1 VAQVGRISGP
11 LLEANLLRQGIANG
25 TQANLSFK
33 NSNSDP
39 TLLKIDVVNNRIGIA
54 GAESPANRVEVLGT
68 VKADDALST
77 TAFLGNLELTTNNIN
92 TDSGDIYLDAG
103 EHIQVSNLETE
114 QFYITDNYISTKD
127 TNTDIDLKFNGT
139 GGLEVKSNLEVFGNL
154 NAGGNITLDGNITFG
169 DADTDSV
176 DFNSDVNSNII
187 PDQTDTYSLG
197 NVYKSWDA
205 LDSKLVNGQELNT
218 STISVN
224 GIDLTNRAGNII
236 YVSKEG
242 ADTNVGDHPNG
253 SLLTIEEAIARVDSS
268 TAGPVTIRIAPGVYE
283 ENLPLVIPSDV
294 SVQGIDIRNVVV
306 KPAAGSESKDVFH
319 VDDNTTISDLTIKDY
334 QYDSGNN
341 TGYAFRFSPNAV
353 ITNRSPYIQ
362 NVTVITKGT
371 LSLDWA
377 EIANTL
383 LGIGVGGISS
393 GDIYDFF
400 TSTNSASG
408 DQQGDLTG
416 NGTITP
422 GDGTAAVQINSDR
435 DNAETLYP
443 GQAAHWNAME
453 VALIAEYNADPASF
467 ESLIDTSDPRGFAA
481 GDAGKGAWIDGA
493 ELDSASIE
501 ASMLFH
507 AATFITPGVDAI
519 TMTNGVRVEWL
530 NSFTYF
536 ANRGLYAVNGSTG
549 RTAYGTTNYGAEVRS
564 IGSASVYGNYGA
576 VVDGSDTLMYLIQH
590 NFGYIGSGKFADN
603 DDSRAIQS
611 QEVTE
616 LNSGKIN
623 FVTTDHTGGFR
634 IGDNFFVDFETGN
647 TTINIDTL
655 TVNQFNALRVNTGAD
670 TTVIDGAFIDTGNLI
685 LANNIIQSDSG
696 DLSLA
701 SATGKINL
709 QDNTNITGN
718 LGISSDFSFGGA
730 LNIGGDQTTDS
741 LTFNTSLDQ
750 DFNPHQH
757 QIFSLG
763 SFAKKWLQAH
773 LDKIETP
780 DINIYDNVIETTQ
793 TDADLE
799 LRAAGTGNIRITDS
813 ARFTNNVTINGTTNI
828 LDNLSITDSVL
839 PIVGDVNQTGNF
851 TISEDA
857 DIGQNINVGA
867 SAQFEEILV
876 DDNFITT
883 TTTNTPLELRAAGT
897 GTVNLQDSVNVT
909 NNLTAS
915 DTTATNANIT
925 LNATTDNANIGSIE
939 INDNNIS
946 ATSTDSNLILNA
958 DDEVRVSGTDVVFGQ
973 DLTVA
978 GLTDLLGSTTSI
990 TGSLN
995 HTGDRGTNTGS
1006 DFTLNGEF
1014 TVDNVYIEDNFI
1026 TTTSGNLILQATGDI
1041 DIDSNNVEIANDLDV
1056 DGVTN
1061 LDVTNIDG
1069 TITHVGD
1076 RTQTGDYNIGGEL
1089 TVDNVYIEDNFIT
1102 TTSGNLV
1109 LKHPSPDLEIIS
1121 ESLSMIVSNTAV
1133 NSSRVSFRNNGSQS
1147 STTVFDANQINQIR
1161 IGSQFPVVLGA
1172 DYIKITFPDST
1183 YAILKEGGRTISQQ
1197 VTYVVGEVIYHNTI
1211 SKSWGGQY
1219 VTIENGPIANYTSTN
1234 STRDIIVNSND
1245 VEIAQDVTISGT
1257 TSLQSTN
1264 FTGTVTRYGN
1274 TSQTGNLDI
1283 AGEIAIDNIL
1293 IKDNLI
1299 TTTSN
1304 VPIGIINPD
1313 LELRT
1318 SGTGEVVI
1326 DPSDTVTI
1334 DNNLTV
1340 GGTLTYQGALTIN
1353 GDVALLGNTQDG
1365 SLTVTDNFDVTGTL
1379 DISSQAQFEDIRIED
1394 NFITTTQS
1402 SSDLELRASGTG
1414 EVLVPNNNVQ
1424 VNNNLFTASISTGDI
1439 TVNNDLV
1446 LNEIVIPTSIIE
1458 IDDNFISTRVSDADL
1473 ELRATGD
1480 VVVQANN
1487 IIEQNLTVNG
1497 NTNLQDTTIN
1507 GTLTQVG
1514 NTTQTGNYD
1523 LTGILTVGML
1533 TMSKPLQAGDINI
1546 SGNVVETIV
1555 NNSNLD
1561 LRAAGTGQVRL
1572 QENVDIQNNLTVR
1585 NFNVDSINVANS
1597 VDLEVAQLSTNIQ
1610 FEDNVITTT
1619 GTTSYSVGGTLRLN
1633 EVAKITDAPDLETDD
1648 YNKIWFY
1655 DDDTSSYQL
1664 NQDATTDR
1672 VMFWTPQPN
1681 TVDYGVQIGD
1691 YFSITK
1697 GSTIFVGQITGLVG
1711 VLSIDAWAYT
1721 EVFKTGY
1728 INNNVDSVTEVTVT
1742 VGTSLVS
1749 VSNLELRAAGTG
1761 SVLLQN
1767 IEINNDIIG
1776 TNIAEGDTLTLTL
1789 APTEDLIIDSTES
1802 LQIPKGTTA
1811 QRIQAQDTFLDGG
1824 AALNSST
1831 ILDGGDATTVFGA
1844 SDTIYNSGSALL
1856 TTSGNIG
1863 DIRFNTDDNVFEGT
1877 GLTSTISLGG
1887 VYSEDRQ
1894 TSVTADTATN
1904 SIQFVVN
1911 STTVGEVNSNG
1922 LSIHSIQTDDI
1933 LLDNNIISTTVSN
1946 SNLDLRANGTGELV
1960 LDDLS
1965 FKNNVIKDNGNNL
1978 IIKNTGFGY
1987 TKFSGTAGVVVPSG
2001 GTFGALAVPPQVGDT
2016 RWNTNRR
2023 QLESWDGSA
2032 YISSAGVAGVISAD
2046 EFDDL
2051 LLEYTIIF
2059 G

>member
-1 VAQVGRISGP
+1 MAQVGRISGP

-33 NSNSDP
+33 NTNSNT
-39 TLLKIDVVNNRIGIA
+39 TLLKVDVVNGRIGVDTEA
-54 GAESPANRVEVLGT
+54 PANEVQI
-68 VKADDALST
+68 SQT
-77 TAFLGNLELTTNNIN
+77 TQTTNLISDTASIANYTISNNNIN
-92 TDSGDIYLDAG
+92 VDSGNLYLNAG
-103 EHIQVSNLETE
+103 EHIQLSNLETE

-127 TNTDIDLKFNGT
+127 TNNDIDLAPNGT
-139 GGLEVKSNLEVFGNL
+139 GTVEVQSNLNVTGNL
-154 NAGGNITLDGNITFG
+154 YSTGNITLDGNITFG

-197 NVYKSWDA
+197 YVTKSWDE
-205 LDSKLVNGQELNT
+205 LHTKLVNGQELNT
-218 STISVN
+218 STVSVN
-224 GIDLTNRAGNII
+224 GIDLTHRAGNII
-236 YVSKEG
+236 YVSKDG
-242 ADTNVGDHPNG
+242 IDTNVGDHPNG

-268 TAGPVTIRIAPGVYE
+268 TAGPVTIRISPGVYE

-294 SVQGIDIRNVVV
+294 SVQGVDIRNVVV

-334 QYDSGNN
+334 QYNSGNN

-371 LSLDWA
+371 PSLDWA
-377 EIANTL
+377 EIATTL
-383 LGIGVGGISS
+383 LGIAVGAISS
-393 GDIYDFF
+393 GAIYDFF

-408 DQQGDLTG
+408 DEQGDLTG

-422 GDGTAAVQINSDR
+422 GDGTAAVYINNDR
-435 DNAETLYP
+435 ANAETLYP

-453 VALIAEYNADPASF
+453 VALIAEYNADPTSF

-590 NFGYIGSGKFADN
+590 NFGYIGAGKFVDN

-685 LANNIIQSDSG
+685 LANNLIQSDSG
-696 DLSLA
+696 DLNLA

-709 QDNTNITGN
+709 QDNTGITGN
-718 LGISSDFSFGGA
+718 LDISGDFSFGGA
-730 LNIGGDQTTDS
+730 LNIGGDQATDS
-741 LTFNTSLDQ
+741 LTLNAALDQ

-780 DINIYDNVIETTQ
+780 DIDIYDNVIETKTS
-793 TDADLE
+793 DADLE

-828 LDNLSITDSVL
+828 LDDLSITDSVL
-839 PIVGDVNQTGNF
+839 PIVGDVNQTGSF
-851 TISEDA
+851 TVSEDA

-909 NNLTAS
+909 NNLTAG

-925 LNATTDNANIGSIE
+925 LNAIADNANIGNIE

-958 DDEVRVSGTDVVFGQ
+958 DDEVRVRGTDTVFEQ
-973 DLTVA
+973 DLTVS
-978 GLTDLLGSTTSI
+978 GLTLFGGSTTVI
-990 TGSLN
+990 TGTLT
-995 HTGDRGTNTGS
+995 HTGDRGTNSGS
-1006 DFTLNGEF
+1006 DLTLNGEL

-1041 DIDSNNVEIANDLDV
+1041 DVDSNNVEIANNLDV

-1076 RTQTGDYNIGGEL
+1076 RIQTGNYDIGGEL

-1102 TTSGNLV
+1102 TTAGNL
-1109 LKHPSPDLEIIS
+1109 
-1121 ESLSMIVSNTAV
+1121 SLGATGDINV
-1133 NSSRVSFRNNGSQS
+1133 
-1147 STTVFDANQINQIR
+1147 DAND
-1161 IGSQFPVVLGA
+1161 VV
-1172 DYIKITFPDST
+1172 
-1183 YAILKEGGRTISQQ
+1183 
-1197 VTYVVGEVIYHNTI
+1197 
-1211 SKSWGGQY
+1211 
-1219 VTIENGPIANYTSTN
+1219 IANNLT
-1234 STRDIIVNSND
+1234 V
-1245 VEIAQDVTISGT
+1245 SGT
-1257 TSLQSTN
+1257 TSLQDTVI
-1264 FTGTVTRYGN
+1264 TGTVTHIGN
-1274 TSQTGNLDI
+1274 TTHTGNLDI
-1283 AGEIAIDNIL
+1283 AGEISNGDIL
-1293 IKDNLI
+1293 IEDNFI
-1299 TTTSN
+1299 TTTETNS
-1304 VPIGIINPD
+1304 D

-1318 SGTGEVVI
+1318 SGTGEVII

-1334 DNNLTV
+1334 NNNLTV

-1379 DISSQAQFEDIRIED
+1379 DISSQAQFEDVRIED

-1402 SSDLELRASGTG
+1402 NSDLELRASGTG

-1446 LNEIVIPTSIIE
+1446 LNEIVIPPSIIE
-1458 IDDNFISTRVSDADL
+1458 IDDNFISTKVSNADL

-1480 VVVQANN
+1480 VVVQENT

-1497 NTNLQDTTIN
+1497 DTNLQDTTIN

-1523 LTGILTVGML
+1523 LTGNLTVGML
-1533 TMSKPLQAGDINI
+1533 TMSRPLQVGDINI

-1555 NNSNLD
+1555 SDSNLD
-1561 LRAAGTGQVRL
+1561 LRAVGTGQVRL

-1597 VDLEVAQLSTNIQ
+1597 VDLEIIELSTDVQ

-1619 GTTSYSVGGTLRLN
+1619 
-1633 EVAKITDAPDLETDD
+1633 
-1648 YNKIWFY
+1648 
-1655 DDDTSSYQL
+1655 
-1664 NQDATTDR
+1664 
-1672 VMFWTPQPN
+1672 N
-1681 TVDYGVQIGD
+1681 T
-1691 YFSITK
+1691 
-1697 GSTIFVGQITGLVG
+1697 
-1711 VLSIDAWAYT
+1711 
-1721 EVFKTGY
+1721 
-1728 INNNVDSVTEVTVT
+1728 N
-1742 VGTSLVS
+1742 
-1749 VSNLELRAAGTG
+1749 SNLELRAAGTG

-1776 TNIAEGDTLTLTL
+1776 TNVAEGDTLTLTI

-1802 LQIPKGTTA
+1802 LQIPRGTTV
-1811 QRIQAQDTFLDGG
+1811 QRIQAQDSFLDGG
-1824 AALNSST
+1824 SALNSGT
-1831 ILDGGDATTVFGA
+1831 ILDGGDAATIFGA
-1844 SDTIYNSGSALL
+1844 SDTIYNSGASLL
-1856 TTSGNIG
+1856 TTSGNVG

-1887 VYSEDRQ
+1887 VYSENRQ
-1894 TSVTADTATN
+1894 TSVTANTATN
-1904 SIQFVVN
+1904 TIQFAVN
-1911 STTVGEVNSNG
+1911 STTVGETNADG
-1922 LSIHSIQTDDI
+1922 LTIHSIQTDDI
-1933 LLDNNIISTTVSN
+1933 NLDDNIISTTVSN
-1946 SNLDLRANGTGELV
+1946 SDLDLRANGTGELV

-1965 FKNNVIKDNGNNL
+1965 FKNNNIKDNGNNV
-1978 IIKNTGFGY
+1978 IIKHTNFGHAKIAGSY
-1987 TKFSGTAGVVVPSG
+1987 GVVVPSG
-2001 GTFGALAVPPQVGDT
+2001 ATVVPSPAPQVGDT
-2016 RWNTNRR
+2016 RWNTTTNL
-2023 QLESWDGSA
+2023 LETWDGTT
-2032 YISSAGVAGVISAD
+2032 YVTSAGVAAAITAQ

-2051 LLEYTIIF
+2051 LLEYTLIF

>member
-33 NSNSDP
+33 NTNSDP
-39 TLLKIDVVNNRIGIA
+39 TLLKIDVANNRIGIA
-54 GAESPANRVEVLGT
+54 GVESPANRVEVLGT

-103 EHIQVSNLETE
+103 EHIQVTNLETE

-139 GGLEVKSNLEVFGNL
+139 GELEVKSNLEVFGNL

-197 NVYKSWDA
+197 ISYKSWDA
-205 LDSKLVNGQELNT
+205 LDTRLVNGQELNT

-236 YVSKEG
+236 YVSKDG
-242 ADTNVGDHPNG
+242 IDTNVGDHPNG

-294 SVQGIDIRNVVV
+294 SVQGVDIRNVVV

-334 QYDSGNN
+334 QYNSGNN

-362 NVTVITKGT
+362 NVTIIT
-371 LSLDWA
+371 
-377 EIANTL
+377 
-383 LGIGVGGISS
+383 S
-393 GDIYDFF
+393 GSV
-400 TSTNSASG
+400 TSA
-408 DQQGDLTG
+408 
-416 NGTITP
+416 
-422 GDGTAAVQINSDR
+422 
-435 DNAETLYP
+435 
-443 GQAAHWNAME
+443 
-453 VALIAEYNADPASF
+453 
-467 ESLIDTSDPRGFAA
+467 SDPRGFDQ

-536 ANRGLYAVNGSTG
+536 ANKGLYAVNGSTG

-564 IGSASVYGNYGA
+564 IGSASVYGNSGA
-576 VVDGSDTLMYLIQH
+576 VADGSDTLMYLIQH
-590 NFGYIGSGKFADN
+590 NFGYIGAGKFVDN

-670 TTVIDGAFIDTGNLI
+670 TTVIDGAFVDTGNLI
-685 LANNIIQSDSG
+685 LANNLIQSDSG
-696 DLSLA
+696 DLNLA

-709 QDNTNITGN
+709 QDNTDITGN
-718 LGISSDFSFGGA
+718 LGISGDFSFGGA

-741 LTFNTSLDQ
+741 LTFNTALDQ

-763 SFAKKWLQAH
+763 SFAKKWLQTH

-909 NNLTAS
+909 NNLTAG

-958 DDEVRVSGTDVVFGQ
+958 DNEVRVTGTDVVFGQ
-973 DLTVA
+973 DFTVA

-995 HTGDRGTNTGS
+995 HTGDRGTNTGN

-1026 TTTSGNLILQATGDI
+1026 TTTSGNLILEATGNI
-1041 DIDSNNVEIANDLDV
+1041 DVDSNNVEIANDLDV
-1056 DGVTN
+1056 DGITN
-1061 LDVTNIDG
+1061 LDVTNING
-1069 TITHVGD
+1069 TLTHVGD

-1102 TTSGNLV
+1102 TIAGNLTLGATGDINV
-1109 LKHPSPDLEIIS
+1109 
-1121 ESLSMIVSNTAV
+1121 
-1133 NSSRVSFRNNGSQS
+1133 
-1147 STTVFDANQINQIR
+1147 DAND
-1161 IGSQFPVVLGA
+1161 VV
-1172 DYIKITFPDST
+1172 
-1183 YAILKEGGRTISQQ
+1183 
-1197 VTYVVGEVIYHNTI
+1197 
-1211 SKSWGGQY
+1211 
-1219 VTIENGPIANYTSTN
+1219 IANNLT
-1234 STRDIIVNSND
+1234 V
-1245 VEIAQDVTISGT
+1245 SGT
-1257 TSLQSTN
+1257 TSLQDTTI
-1264 FTGTVTRYGN
+1264 TGAVTHTGN
-1274 TSQTGNLDI
+1274 TNQTGNLNI
-1283 AGEIAIDNIL
+1283 AGEISNGNIL
-1293 IKDNLI
+1293 FEDNFI
-1299 TTTSN
+1299 TTTETNS
-1304 VPIGIINPD
+1304 D

-1318 SGTGEVVI
+1318 SGTGEVII

-1379 DISSQAQFEDIRIED
+1379 DISSQAQFEDVRIED

-1424 VNNNLFTASISTGDI
+1424 VNNNLFTASISTVDI

-1446 LNEIVIPTSIIE
+1446 LNEIVIPPSIIE
-1458 IDDNFISTRVSDADL
+1458 IDDNFISTKVSNADL

-1480 VVVQANN
+1480 VVVQENT

-1497 NTNLQDTTIN
+1497 DTNLQDTTIN

-1514 NTTQTGNYD
+1514 NTTQTGNYN
-1523 LTGILTVGML
+1523 LTGNLTAGML
-1533 TMSKPLQAGDINI
+1533 TMSRPLQVGDINI

-1555 NNSNLD
+1555 SNSNLD
-1561 LRAAGTGQVRL
+1561 LRAVGTGQVRL

-1597 VDLEVAQLSTNIQ
+1597 VDLEIIELSTDVQ

-1619 GTTSYSVGGTLRLN
+1619 
-1633 EVAKITDAPDLETDD
+1633 
-1648 YNKIWFY
+1648 
-1655 DDDTSSYQL
+1655 
-1664 NQDATTDR
+1664 
-1672 VMFWTPQPN
+1672 N
-1681 TVDYGVQIGD
+1681 T
-1691 YFSITK
+1691 
-1697 GSTIFVGQITGLVG
+1697 
-1711 VLSIDAWAYT
+1711 
-1721 EVFKTGY
+1721 
-1728 INNNVDSVTEVTVT
+1728 N
-1742 VGTSLVS
+1742 
-1749 VSNLELRAAGTG
+1749 SNLELRAAGTG

-1776 TNIAEGDTLTLTL
+1776 TNIAEGDTLSLTL

-1824 AALNSST
+1824 GALNSST

-1863 DIRFNTDDNVFEGT
+1863 DIRFNTDDSIFEGT

-1887 VYSEDRQ
+1887 VYSEN
-1894 TSVTADTATN
+1894 TKTNVTADTATN
-1904 SIQFVVN
+1904 TIQFVVN
-1911 STTVGEVNSNG
+1911 STTVGEVNTDG
-1922 LSIHSIQTDDI
+1922 LEIHGIQTDDI

-1946 SNLDLRANGTGELV
+1946 SDLDLRANGLGKLI

-1965 FKNNVIKDNGNNL
+1965 FKNNIIDNDGNNL
-1978 IIKNTGFGY
+1978 IIKNTGSGY
-1987 TKFSGTAGVVVPSG
+1987 SKISGSYGVVIPSGATVVPSP
-2001 GTFGALAVPPQVGDT
+2001 APQVGDT
-2016 RWNTNRR
+2016 RWNTAED
-2023 QLESWDGSA
+2023 QLETWDGTS
-2032 YISSAGVAGVISAD
+2032 YVISTGTQAAITAQ

>member
-33 NSNSDP
+33 NTNSDT
-39 TLLKIDVVNNRIGIA
+39 TLLKVDVVNGRIGVDTEA
-54 GAESPANRVEVLGT
+54 PANEVQI
-68 VKADDALST
+68 SQT
-77 TAFLGNLELTTNNIN
+77 TQTTNLINDTASIANYTISNNNIN
-92 TDSGDIYLDAG
+92 VDSGNLYLNAG
-103 EHIQVSNLETE
+103 EHIQLSNLETE

-127 TNTDIDLKFNGT
+127 ANNNIDLVPNSTGT
-139 GGLEVKSNLEVFGNL
+139 VEVQSDLNVTGNL
-154 NAGGNITLDGNITFG
+154 YSTGNITLDGNITFG

-197 NVYKSWDA
+197 NVYKSWDEIHT
-205 LDSKLVNGQELNT
+205 KLVNGQEINT
-218 STISVN
+218 STVSVN

-362 NVTVITKGT
+362 NVTIIT
-371 LSLDWA
+371 
-377 EIANTL
+377 
-383 LGIGVGGISS
+383 S
-393 GDIYDFF
+393 GSV
-400 TSTNSASG
+400 TSA
-408 DQQGDLTG
+408 
-416 NGTITP
+416 
-422 GDGTAAVQINSDR
+422 
-435 DNAETLYP
+435 
-443 GQAAHWNAME
+443 
-453 VALIAEYNADPASF
+453 
-467 ESLIDTSDPRGFAA
+467 SDPRGFDE

-701 SATGKINL
+701 SATDKINL

-718 LGISSDFSFGGA
+718 LGISGDFSFGGA

-741 LTFNTSLDQ
+741 LTFNTALDQ

-757 QIFSLG
+757 QTFSLG
-763 SFAKKWLQAH
+763 SFAKQWLQAH

-780 DINIYDNVIETTQ
+780 DIDIYDNVIETTQ
-793 TDADLE
+793 PDADLE

-883 TTTNTPLELRAAGT
+883 TTTHTPLELRAAGT

-1109 LKHPSPDLEIIS
+1109 LTHPSPDLEIIS
-1121 ESLSMIVSNTAV
+1121 ESLSMIVSKTAV
-1133 NSSRVSFRNNGSQS
+1133 NNSRVSFSFDGYGPNVE
-1147 STTVFDANQINQIR
+1147 TTIFDANLIDEIR
-1161 IGSQFPVVLGA
+1161 IGSQFPVVPTIGH
-1172 DYIKITFPDST
+1172 YIKITFPDST
-1183 YAILKEGGRTISQQ
+1183 YAILRKGSRSISQQ
-1197 VTYVVGEVIYHNTI
+1197 VTYSVPEVIYHNTI
-1211 SKSWGGQY
+1211 PRNWDGQY

-1245 VEIAQDVTISGT
+1245 VEIVQDVTISGT
-1257 TSLQSTN
+1257 TNLQNTN
-1264 FTGTVTRYGN
+1264 FTGTVTHIGN
-1274 TSQTGNLDI
+1274 TLQTGNLDI
-1283 AGEIAIDNIL
+1283 GGEISNGDIL
-1293 IKDNLI
+1293 IEDNFI
-1299 TTTSN
+1299 TTTTLNS
-1304 VPIGIINPD
+1304 D

-1318 SGTGEVVI
+1318 SGTGEVII

-1379 DISSQAQFEDIRIED
+1379 DISSQAQFEDVRIED

-1446 LNEIVIPTSIIE
+1446 LNEIVIPPSIIE
-1458 IDDNFISTRVSDADL
+1458 IDDNFISTKVSNADL

-1480 VVVQANN
+1480 VVVQENT

-1497 NTNLQDTTIN
+1497 DTNLQDTTIN

-1533 TMSKPLQAGDINI
+1533 TMSRPLQAGDINI

-1555 NNSNLD
+1555 THSNLD

-1619 GTTSYSVGGTLRLN
+1619 APTSYSVGGTLRLN
-1633 EVAKITDAPDLETDD
+1633 EVAKIVDAPPLVNANANNT
-1648 YNKIWFY
+1648 IWFY
-1655 DDDTSSYQL
+1655 NDEGATFTEQYQL
-1664 NQDATTDR
+1664 NQDAATDR
-1672 VMFWTPQPN
+1672 VMFWTPGDN
-1681 TVDYGVQIGD
+1681 IVDYGVQTGD

-1697 GSTIFVGQITGLVG
+1697 GSTIFVGQITSTLG
-1711 VLSIDAWAYT
+1711 VNLIDAWTYT

-1728 INNNVDSVTEVTVT
+1728 IDNNVDNVTEVTVT

-1776 TNIAEGDTLTLTL
+1776 TNIDEGDTLTLTL

-1811 QRIQAQDTFLDGG
+1811 QRVQAQDTFLDGG

-1894 TSVTADTATN
+1894 TSITADTATN

-1922 LSIHSIQTDDI
+1922 LSIHGIQTDDI
-1933 LLDNNIISTTVSN
+1933 LLDNNIISTTVSD
-1946 SNLDLRANGTGELV
+1946 SDLDLRANGTGELV

-1978 IIKNTGFGY
+1978 IIKNTGFGHA
-1987 TKFSGTAGVVVPSG
+1987 KISGSYGVVVPSG
-2001 GTFGALAVPPQVGDT
+2001 ATVVPSPAPQVGDT
-2016 RWNTNRR
+2016 RWNTTTNL
-2023 QLESWDGSA
+2023 LETWNGTT
-2032 YISSAGVAGVISAD
+2032 YVSSAGVAAAITAE

-2051 LLEYTIIF
+2051 LLEFTLIF

>member
-1 VAQVGRISGP
+1 MAQVGRISGP

-33 NSNSDP
+33 NTNSDP
-39 TLLKIDVVNNRIGIA
+39 TLLKIDVANNRIGIA
-54 GAESPANRVEVLGT
+54 GVESPANRVEVLGT

-103 EHIQVSNLETE
+103 EHIQVTNLETE

-139 GGLEVKSNLEVFGNL
+139 GELEVKSNLEVFGNL

-197 NVYKSWDA
+197 ISYKSWDA
-205 LDSKLVNGQELNT
+205 LDTRLVNGQELNT

-236 YVSKEG
+236 YVSKDG
-242 ADTNVGDHPNG
+242 IDTNVGDHPNG

-294 SVQGIDIRNVVV
+294 SVQGVDIRNVVV

-334 QYDSGNN
+334 QYNSGNN

-362 NVTVITKGT
+362 NVTIIT
-371 LSLDWA
+371 
-377 EIANTL
+377 
-383 LGIGVGGISS
+383 S
-393 GDIYDFF
+393 GSV
-400 TSTNSASG
+400 TSA
-408 DQQGDLTG
+408 
-416 NGTITP
+416 
-422 GDGTAAVQINSDR
+422 
-435 DNAETLYP
+435 
-443 GQAAHWNAME
+443 
-453 VALIAEYNADPASF
+453 
-467 ESLIDTSDPRGFAA
+467 SDPRGFDQ

-536 ANRGLYAVNGSTG
+536 ANKGLYAVNGSTG

-564 IGSASVYGNYGA
+564 IGSASVYGNSGA
-576 VVDGSDTLMYLIQH
+576 VADGSDTLMYLIQH
-590 NFGYIGSGKFADN
+590 NFGYIGAGKFVDN

-670 TTVIDGAFIDTGNLI
+670 TTVIDGAFVDTGNLI
-685 LANNIIQSDSG
+685 LANNLIQSDSG
-696 DLSLA
+696 DLNLA

-709 QDNTNITGN
+709 QDNTDITGN
-718 LGISSDFSFGGA
+718 LGISGDFSFGGA

-741 LTFNTSLDQ
+741 LTFNTALDQ

-763 SFAKKWLQAH
+763 SFAKKWLQTH

-883 TTTNTPLELRAAGT
+883 TTTNTPLELRTAGT

-909 NNLTAS
+909 NNLTAG

-925 LNATTDNANIGSIE
+925 LNVTTDNANIGNVE
-939 INDNNIS
+939 INDNYIKTTNVNG
-946 ATSTDSNLILNA
+946 NLILVA
-958 DDEVRVSGTDVVFGQ
+958 DRNVVVTGTDVTLAQ
-973 DLTVA
+973 DLTVQGA
-978 GLTDLLGSTTSI
+978 TDVQALDI
-990 TGSLN
+990 TGALT
-995 HTGDRGTNTGS
+995 HTGAYNQTG
-1006 DFTLNGEF
+1006 DYTIGGEL

-1026 TTTSGNLILQATGDI
+1026 TTTSGNLILEATGNI
-1041 DIDSNNVEIANDLDV
+1041 DVDSNNVEIANDLDV
-1056 DGVTN
+1056 DGITN
-1061 LDVTNIDG
+1061 LDVTNING
-1069 TITHVGD
+1069 TLTHVGD

-1102 TTSGNLV
+1102 TIAGNLTLGATGDINV
-1109 LKHPSPDLEIIS
+1109 
-1121 ESLSMIVSNTAV
+1121 
-1133 NSSRVSFRNNGSQS
+1133 
-1147 STTVFDANQINQIR
+1147 DAND
-1161 IGSQFPVVLGA
+1161 VV
-1172 DYIKITFPDST
+1172 
-1183 YAILKEGGRTISQQ
+1183 
-1197 VTYVVGEVIYHNTI
+1197 
-1211 SKSWGGQY
+1211 
-1219 VTIENGPIANYTSTN
+1219 IANNLT
-1234 STRDIIVNSND
+1234 V
-1245 VEIAQDVTISGT
+1245 SGT
-1257 TSLQSTN
+1257 TSLQDTTI
-1264 FTGTVTRYGN
+1264 TGAVTHTGN
-1274 TSQTGNLDI
+1274 TNQTGNLNI
-1283 AGEIAIDNIL
+1283 AGEISNGNIL
-1293 IKDNLI
+1293 FEDNFI
-1299 TTTSN
+1299 TTTETNS
-1304 VPIGIINPD
+1304 D

-1318 SGTGEVVI
+1318 SGTGEVII

-1379 DISSQAQFEDIRIED
+1379 DISSQAQFEDVRIED

-1446 LNEIVIPTSIIE
+1446 LNEIVIPPSIIE
-1458 IDDNFISTRVSDADL
+1458 IDDNFISTKVSNADL

-1480 VVVQANN
+1480 VVVQENT

-1497 NTNLQDTTIN
+1497 DTNLQDTTIN

-1514 NTTQTGNYD
+1514 NTTQTGNYN
-1523 LTGILTVGML
+1523 LTGNLTAGML
-1533 TMSKPLQAGDINI
+1533 TMSRPLQVGDINI

-1555 NNSNLD
+1555 SNSNLD
-1561 LRAAGTGQVRL
+1561 LRAVGTGQVRL

-1597 VDLEVAQLSTNIQ
+1597 VDLEIIELSTDVQ

-1619 GTTSYSVGGTLRLN
+1619 
-1633 EVAKITDAPDLETDD
+1633 
-1648 YNKIWFY
+1648 
-1655 DDDTSSYQL
+1655 
-1664 NQDATTDR
+1664 
-1672 VMFWTPQPN
+1672 N
-1681 TVDYGVQIGD
+1681 T
-1691 YFSITK
+1691 
-1697 GSTIFVGQITGLVG
+1697 
-1711 VLSIDAWAYT
+1711 
-1721 EVFKTGY
+1721 
-1728 INNNVDSVTEVTVT
+1728 N
-1742 VGTSLVS
+1742 
-1749 VSNLELRAAGTG
+1749 SNLELRAAGTG

-1776 TNIAEGDTLTLTL
+1776 TNIAEGDTLSLTL

-1824 AALNSST
+1824 GALNSST

-1863 DIRFNTDDNVFEGT
+1863 DIRFNTDDSIFEGT

-1887 VYSEDRQ
+1887 VYSEN
-1894 TSVTADTATN
+1894 TKTNVTADTATN
-1904 SIQFVVN
+1904 TIQFVVN
-1911 STTVGEVNSNG
+1911 STTVGEVNTDG
-1922 LSIHSIQTDDI
+1922 LEIHGIQTDDI

-1946 SNLDLRANGTGELV
+1946 SDLDLRANGLGKLI

-1965 FKNNVIKDNGNNL
+1965 FKNNIIDNDGNNL
-1978 IIKNTGFGY
+1978 IIKNTGSGY
-1987 TKFSGTAGVVVPSG
+1987 SKISGSYGVVIPSGATVVPSP
-2001 GTFGALAVPPQVGDT
+2001 APQVGDT
-2016 RWNTNRR
+2016 RWNTAED
-2023 QLESWDGSA
+2023 QLETWDGTS
-2032 YISSAGVAGVISAD
+2032 YVISTGTQAAITAQ

>member
-25 TQANLSFK
+25 TQANVSFK
-33 NSNSDP
+33 NTNSDT
-39 TLLKIDVVNNRIGIA
+39 TLLKVDVVNGRIGVDIEA
-54 GAESPANRVEVLGT
+54 PANEVQI
-68 VKADDALST
+68 SQT
-77 TAFLGNLELTTNNIN
+77 TQTTNLISDTASIANYTISNNNIN
-92 TDSGDIYLDAG
+92 VDSGNLYLNAD
-103 EHIQVSNLETE
+103 EHIQLSNLETE

-127 TNTDIDLKFNGT
+127 TNANIDFATNGT
-139 GGLEVKSNLEVFGNL
+139 GTVEVQSNLNVTGNL
-154 NAGGNITLDGNITFG
+154 YSTGNITLDGNITFG
-169 DADTDSV
+169 DANTDSV

-187 PDQTDTYSLG
+187 PDQTDTYELG
-197 NVYKSWDA
+197 YVTKSWDE
-205 LDSKLVNGQELNT
+205 LHTKLVNGQEINT
-218 STISVN
+218 STVSVN
-224 GIDLTNRAGNII
+224 GIDLTHRAGNII
-236 YVSKEG
+236 YVSKDG
-242 ADTNVGDHPNG
+242 VDTNVGDHPNG

-294 SVQGIDIRNVVV
+294 SVQGVDIRNVVV

-362 NVTVITKGT
+362 NVTIIT
-371 LSLDWA
+371 
-377 EIANTL
+377 
-383 LGIGVGGISS
+383 S
-393 GDIYDFF
+393 GSV
-400 TSTNSASG
+400 TSA
-408 DQQGDLTG
+408 
-416 NGTITP
+416 
-422 GDGTAAVQINSDR
+422 
-435 DNAETLYP
+435 
-443 GQAAHWNAME
+443 
-453 VALIAEYNADPASF
+453 
-467 ESLIDTSDPRGFAA
+467 SDPRGFAQ

-576 VVDGSDTLMYLIQH
+576 VVDGADTLMYLIQH

-634 IGDNFFVDFETGN
+634 IGDNFFVDFKTGN

-670 TTVIDGAFIDTGNLI
+670 TTVIDGAFVDTGNLI
-685 LANNIIQSDSG
+685 LANNLIQSDSG
-696 DLSLA
+696 DLNLA

-709 QDNTNITGN
+709 QDNTDITGN
-718 LGISSDFSFGGA
+718 LGISGDFSFDGA
-730 LNIGGDQTTDS
+730 LNIGGDQATDS
-741 LTFNTSLDQ
+741 LTLNAALDQ

-757 QIFSLG
+757 QLFSLG

-780 DINIYDNVIETTQ
+780 DIDIYDNVIETTQ

-995 HTGDRGTNTGS
+995 HTGDRGTNTGN
-1006 DFTLNGEF
+1006 DFTLNGEL

-1026 TTTSGNLILQATGDI
+1026 TTTSGNLILEATGNI
-1041 DIDSNNVEIANDLDV
+1041 DVDSNNVEIANDLDV
-1056 DGVTN
+1056 DGITN
-1061 LDVTNIDG
+1061 LDVTNING
-1069 TITHVGD
+1069 TLTHVGD

-1102 TTSGNLV
+1102 TTAGNLTLGATGDINV
-1109 LKHPSPDLEIIS
+1109 
-1121 ESLSMIVSNTAV
+1121 
-1133 NSSRVSFRNNGSQS
+1133 
-1147 STTVFDANQINQIR
+1147 DAND
-1161 IGSQFPVVLGA
+1161 VV
-1172 DYIKITFPDST
+1172 
-1183 YAILKEGGRTISQQ
+1183 
-1197 VTYVVGEVIYHNTI
+1197 
-1211 SKSWGGQY
+1211 
-1219 VTIENGPIANYTSTN
+1219 IANNLT
-1234 STRDIIVNSND
+1234 V
-1245 VEIAQDVTISGT
+1245 SGT
-1257 TSLQSTN
+1257 TSLQDTTI
-1264 FTGTVTRYGN
+1264 TGAVTHTGN
-1274 TSQTGNLDI
+1274 TNQTGNLNI
-1283 AGEIAIDNIL
+1283 AGEISNGNIL
-1293 IKDNLI
+1293 FEDNFI
-1299 TTTSN
+1299 TTTETNS
-1304 VPIGIINPD
+1304 D

-1318 SGTGEVVI
+1318 SGTGEVII

-1379 DISSQAQFEDIRIED
+1379 DISSQAQFEDVRIED

-1446 LNEIVIPTSIIE
+1446 LNEIVIPPSIIE
-1458 IDDNFISTRVSDADL
+1458 IDDNFISTKVSNADL

-1480 VVVQANN
+1480 VVVQENT

-1497 NTNLQDTTIN
+1497 DTNLQDTTIN

-1533 TMSKPLQAGDINI
+1533 TMSRPLQVGDINI

-1555 NNSNLD
+1555 SNSNLD
-1561 LRAAGTGQVRL
+1561 LRAVGTGQVRL

-1597 VDLEVAQLSTNIQ
+1597 VDLEIIELSTDVQ

-1619 GTTSYSVGGTLRLN
+1619 
-1633 EVAKITDAPDLETDD
+1633 
-1648 YNKIWFY
+1648 
-1655 DDDTSSYQL
+1655 
-1664 NQDATTDR
+1664 
-1672 VMFWTPQPN
+1672 N
-1681 TVDYGVQIGD
+1681 T
-1691 YFSITK
+1691 
-1697 GSTIFVGQITGLVG
+1697 
-1711 VLSIDAWAYT
+1711 
-1721 EVFKTGY
+1721 
-1728 INNNVDSVTEVTVT
+1728 N
-1742 VGTSLVS
+1742 
-1749 VSNLELRAAGTG
+1749 SNLELRAVGTG

-1776 TNIAEGDTLTLTL
+1776 TNIADSSALTLTI
-1789 APTEDLIIDSTES
+1789 APTEDLIINSTES

-1811 QRIQAQDTFLDGG
+1811 QRVQAQDTFLDGG

-1831 ILDGGDATTVFGA
+1831 ILDGGDAATVFGA
-1844 SDTIYNSGSALL
+1844 GDTIYNSGSALL
-1856 TTSGNIG
+1856 TTSGNVG

-1877 GLTSTISLGG
+1877 GATSTISLGG

-1894 TSVTADTATN
+1894 TSITADTATN

-1911 STTVGEVNSNG
+1911 STTVGEVNTGG
-1922 LSIHSIQTDDI
+1922 LEIHGIQTDDI

-1946 SNLDLRANGTGELV
+1946 SDLDLRANGTGELV

-1965 FKNNVIKDNGNNL
+1965 FKNNIIKDNGNNL
-1978 IIKNTGFGY
+1978 IVKHTNFGHA
-1987 TKFSGTAGVVVPSG
+1987 KISGSYGVVVPSG
-2001 GTFGALAVPPQVGDT
+2001 ATVVPSPAPQVGDT
-2016 RWNTNRR
+2016 RWNTTTNL
-2023 QLESWDGSA
+2023 LETWDGTT
-2032 YISSAGVAGVISAD
+2032 YVTSAGVAAAITAQ

-2051 LLEYTIIF
+2051 LLEFTLIF